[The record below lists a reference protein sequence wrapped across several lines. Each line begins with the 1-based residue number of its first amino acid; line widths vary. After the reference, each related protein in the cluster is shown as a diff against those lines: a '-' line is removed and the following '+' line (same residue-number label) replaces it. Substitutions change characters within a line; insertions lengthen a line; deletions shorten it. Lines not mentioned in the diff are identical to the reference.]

1 VVEGTTVDVGIVIV
15 ALTTEDIGA
24 ETVAP
29 LALGTISLITGE
41 IMASETLEAV
51 DAFEPLLLLFP
62 FGFSIF
68 CLGLLLGGGLTIS
81 GSNFPFL
88 KSIHYTRIF
97 GNNTQNAEQINYTNF
112 EEI

>member
-1 VVEGTTVDVGIVIV
+1 MGSVVVEGTTVDVGIVIV
-15 ALTTEDIGA
+15 TLTTEDVGA

-29 LALGTISLITGE
+29 EALGIISLITGE
-41 IMASETLEAV
+41 TIASETLEAV

-81 GSNFPFL
+81 GSSFPFL
-88 KSIHYTRIF
+88 KSIHYT
-97 GNNTQNAEQINYTNF
+97 QNLWKQFTKCITN
-112 EEI
+112 